1 MSIAEIGSSLSRNR
15 DAMTLEWEVI
25 NPEASVLGEVKFS
38 VRYGLVGLV
47 LQDHVSS
54 SLEAYLLN

>member
-1 MSIAEIGSSLSRNR
+1 
-15 DAMTLEWEVI
+15 MTLEWEVI

-47 LQDHVSS
+47 LRDHVSS